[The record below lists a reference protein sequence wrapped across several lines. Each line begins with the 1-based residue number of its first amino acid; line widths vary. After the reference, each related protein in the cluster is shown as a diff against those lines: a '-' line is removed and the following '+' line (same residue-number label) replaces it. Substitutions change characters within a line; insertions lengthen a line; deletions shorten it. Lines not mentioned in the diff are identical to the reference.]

1 MYVKMTALK
10 QTQNY
15 HLLSIMVVLL
25 SPLYFL
31 ALLALE
37 IIDSVWFQIKK
48 NEK

>member
-1 MYVKMTALK
+1 MKVNEANKLII
-10 QTQNY
+10 
-15 HLLSIMVVLL
+15 LSIMIILL

-31 ALLALE
+31 ALLILE